1 MQNNEKR
8 GEKTMILTVPALIAL
23 FCLLYMLLGMRL
35 GRRWGVDKSRMTPA
49 AETGRAKSAVLLL
62 VRDVAVYAY
71 LALEACRNMEASLPV
86 LICLA
91 AMVVLNGVTGY
102 AALFV
107 SVRHEGKGVSMAAYW
122 EIGRTAEKAYHLL
135 SLAVCLPALALML
148 RSLYGLSGMS
158 VPLQAPALLF
168 CALLCGLSAL
178 QNAQLTAGQL
188 ANEGDACAL
197 SMGGVL
203 IAGLMAAAAVLGG
216 GWASLLGRL
225 TDERIAAAVCV
236 AFRLLASL
244 CALLV
249 LARLTQL
256 SLRGLLRRGIPSR
269 KKMHPAARNALELT
283 AIAAA
288 AAGCTFAMDWTLWVC
303 ACASVLL
310 ALMSLLICAL
320 WLHRIGRGLL

>member
-1 MQNNEKR
+1 
-8 GEKTMILTVPALIAL
+8 
-23 FCLLYMLLGMRL
+23 
-35 GRRWGVDKSRMTPA
+35 
-49 AETGRAKSAVLLL
+49 
-62 VRDVAVYAY
+62 
-71 LALEACRNMEASLPV
+71 
-86 LICLA
+86 
-91 AMVVLNGVTGY
+91 
-102 AALFV
+102 
-107 SVRHEGKGVSMAAYW
+107 
-122 EIGRTAEKAYHLL
+122 
-135 SLAVCLPALALML
+135 
-148 RSLYGLSGMS
+148 
-158 VPLQAPALLF
+158 
-168 CALLCGLSAL
+168 
-178 QNAQLTAGQL
+178 
-188 ANEGDACAL
+188 GDACAL